1 MKMIA
6 LYILKGLIN
15 SEQNLISKYIFE
27 VICFHYHFHYL
38 CGSTLL
44 KIVISKLRDQFEFQ
58 VCL

>member
-6 LYILKGLIN
+6 LCILKGLI
-15 SEQNLISKYIFE
+15 EQNLISKYIFE

-58 VCL
+58 VFL